1 MEEFYRSKTDLHALR
16 VLVQIHKE
24 GSLSRAAE
32 RLGLTQSTLSYT
44 LEKLRTVFNDPLFV
58 RQGRGLVPTHRC
70 DQLIPELTDMLH
82 RFERLTE
89 PEEFDPAASTETVVI
104 SCNYYE
110 RIVILPGLIRRIR
123 AQAPHMRVRIE
134 TADTTGHTQLL
145 NHEADLLMS
154 PLVIEDSGLMTR
166 HLLDERY
173 ACLFSGATPPP
184 ATWDMVAYQ
193 AAHHIVVDYD
203 TGWSPFYIA
212 HLKELGI
219 VIDPAIKVPSFGGIE
234 VLMREGDF
242 VLTLPSRLAR
252 TFGAGFVALK
262 PPFDVQFNIRLYWAS
277 HNHLRPLNVWLRQ
290 LAIEAAQEAAGI

>member
-1 MEEFYRSKTDLHALR
+1 MR
-16 VLVQIHKE
+16 VLVQIHKD

-89 PEEFDPAASTETVVI
+89 PEKFDPAASTETVVI

-123 AQAPHMRVRIE
+123 AQAPHIRVRIE
-134 TADTTGHTQLL
+134 TADTSGHTQLL

-166 HLLDERY
+166 HLLSERY

-184 ATWDMVAYQ
+184 AAWDMVAYQ

-212 HLKELGI
+212 HLKGLGI
-219 VIDPAIKVPSFGGIE
+219 VINPVIKMPSFGGIE

-242 VLTLPSRLAR
+242 VLTLPSRLAK
-252 TFGAGFVALK
+252 TFDTSFVVLN

-277 HNHLRPLNVWLRQ
+277 DNHLRPLNVWLRQ
-290 LAIEAAQEAAGI
+290 LAIDAAQEAARAHPAVTPVCR